1 MTEALLCWRA
11 PLFCTK
17 NARHVARSLVAALR
31 AADLYG
37 HWLLWVPLRAPCR
50 RVIKTVHGLLQTLAG
65 LLIALGT
72 VFALLYKLP
81 SSNRQF
87 WSVHAWSGTGAIA
100 LYCLQYP
107 LGARW
112 RARTHTKLAP
122 ALYDSTNRLAP
133 VRKAPARSG
142 T

>member
-1 MTEALLCWRA
+1 MLESPTVLHQERQAR
-11 PLFCTK
+11 CTQPG
-17 NARHVARSLVAALR
+17 SGFTSAADLYGHWLQPGCGFTS

-50 RVIKTVHGLLQTLAG
+50 RVIKTVHGLLQTMAG

-81 SSNRQF
+81 SSNRHF

-107 LGARW
+107 LGALEGTDTYNVGA
-112 RARTHTKLAP
+112 RAL
-122 ALYDSTNRLAP
+122 
-133 VRKAPARSG
+133 
-142 T
+142 